1 MKTILL
7 TLLGVAMGLFM
18 VLLLPFLVVYA
29 LRDLIAR
36 FTDWWQTVT
45 GTPHVCAAGTPPL
58 DETTRLE
65 EVTRRDAEEMQRA
78 IDDAERILQDAKELS
93 DKKAQEDDQLPPVF
107 ERWWRRESDKRDPE
121 SPPWSEAS
129 EYD

>member
-1 MKTILL
+1 MFKYLLPAVFIILTGFFL
-7 TLLGVAMGLFM
+7 
-18 VLLLPFLVVYA
+18 VLLLP
-29 LRDLIAR
+29 LIFVAWLS
-36 FTDWWQTVT
+36 DWWQTVT
-45 GTPHVCAAGTPPL
+45 GTPHVCDAGTPPP

-78 IDDAERILQDAKELS
+78 IDDAERILQDARELS
-93 DKKAQEDDQLPPVF
+93 DKKALLEDNYLPPVF

>member
-36 FTDWWQTVT
+36 LADWWQTVT
-45 GTPHVCAAGTPPL
+45 GTPHVCDAGTPPP

-65 EVTRRDAEEMQRA
+65 EVTRRDAVRYRSDEW
-78 IDDAERILQDAKELS
+78 AKAKLREIEDLTS
-93 DKKAQEDDQLPPVF
+93 D
-107 ERWWRRESDKRDPE
+107 RGM
-121 SPPWSEAS
+121 
-129 EYD
+129 YD